1 LPRNLNLKTGA
12 GDGNRT
18 HIISLEGYTRGFL
31 PGARLSALRLQIFL
45 FTQTKLALS
54 QYQPEFKDAYCAR
67 GEKEELIFTSSS
79 HSY

>member
-1 LPRNLNLKTGA
+1 MGIEPTSLAWKATLN
-12 GDGNRT
+12 
-18 HIISLEGYTRGFL
+18 YTRGFL